1 MSRGGNHR
9 KVKDVLLKS
18 RKPLGGFRKLG
29 IRKLTHTAT
38 DVVLREEGSP
48 SRTPVSGILFLRE
61 EGSTSRTPVWGIS
74 FLHPRPC
81 YLGTAKNRLRAPGL
95 DTLEVFLVIFK
106 LFALIE
112 HQSPCLLVMVAFV

>member
-1 MSRGGNHR
+1 MSRVGNHR

-18 RKPLGGFRKLG
+18 RKPLGGFWKLG
-29 IRKLTHTAT
+29 IRKPTHTAT
-38 DVVLREEGSP
+38 DVVLREEGST
-48 SRTPVSGILFLRE
+48 SRTPVSGILFLRG

-81 YLGTAKNRLRAPGL
+81 YLGMAQNLLRAPGL
-95 DTLEVFLVIFK
+95 DTLEVFPVIFK

-112 HQSPCLLVMVAFV
+112 HQSRYLFVKVAFV